1 MVGETVQVNFRWP
14 KGLVE
19 DLEFVAKNLK
29 VQKGDWVR
37 MTLSKTLTIE
47 KDNLEAHIIRRYVKG
62 YISEEDFFEKM
73 GRSPEKQL
81 MDIRSRNLEN
91 TPSPVE
97 SLKATRKYMF
107 ESIGLN
113 PDDVKESE
121 EEPTMHFACP
131 HCLKES
137 EIPITG
143 DYFKEIIKNKKV
155 ICPECKMS
163 FDFVKKYI

>member
-14 KGLVE
+14 KELVE
-19 DLEFVAKNLK
+19 DLAFVAKNLK

-62 YISEEDFFEKM
+62 YISEEEFIEKM
-73 GRSPEKQL
+73 GHPPEKHL
-81 MDIRSRNLEN
+81 KDIRNRNLEN
-91 TPSPVE
+91 VPSPAK
-97 SLKATRKYMF
+97 SLKATRKYML

-113 PDDVKESE
+113 PDDVKET
-121 EEPTMHFACP
+121 EEPLMYFTCP

-137 EIPITG
+137 EIPISG
-143 DYFKEIIKNKKV
+143 DYFKEIIKNKK
-155 ICPECKMS
+155 ITCPECKMS
-163 FDFVKKYI
+163 FDL